1 MSSTSTLISAVGV
14 VWRYAWFLA
23 FRPLAILV
31 LTGATISLLRSGVSL
46 CKDIPSMAY
55 EIFMWFTS

>member
-1 MSSTSTLISAVGV
+1 MSSSIISAVGV
-14 VWRYAWFLA
+14 VWRYVWFLA
-23 FRPLAILV
+23 LRPLAILV
-31 LTGATISLLRSGVSL
+31 LTGATISLIRSGLSI